1 MDQIRQ
7 CMDNKDPSRVKFRRA
22 EPDPPLLAV
31 RLGSSISSP
40 VYGALRIGLVPPP
53 PKNLFIP
60 FSLLYAKR
68 YAPLVPPRH
77 LLCRPSGSQKTESSS
92 EAFLW

>member
-7 CMDNKDPSRVKFRRA
+7 CMDNKERSRVKFRRA

-40 VYGALRIGLVPPP
+40 VYGVLRIGLVPPP

-68 YAPLVPPRH
+68 YAPLVPPR
-77 LLCRPSGSQKTESSS
+77 LQPSSKNSCLQLGEQDT
-92 EAFLW
+92 